1 VYFAQNWI
9 LTDQS
14 KGRKVKKM
22 SDSFTA
28 AFKSTDAVQ
37 DDQDHPGRENF
48 SELVQKTISIG
59 YVVCSTNG

>member
-1 VYFAQNWI
+1 
-9 LTDQS
+9 
-14 KGRKVKKM
+14 M
-22 SDSFTA
+22 SDSFVA
-28 AFKSTDAVQ
+28 VFKSGDAAQ